1 MRALKWVVALGI
13 TGVCAGTAA
22 HADNTGIYAG
32 GSLGQ
37 AKTDFSDNTLDN
49 LFDGKDTA
57 FKIFL
62 GYRVLDW
69 VGFEAGYVDLGEVT
83 LKNNQPG
90 ITGFRLE
97 ESGFAAFGMLYWSPA
112 PAPVDL
118 FAKAGFVRSQAH
130 LNVRTNNVFANL
142 DDTDNSTDFAWGI
155 GAQARFDKLAVRV
168 EYERFNL
175 DVGDGF
181 DSPNM
186 ISVGASWTFF

>member
-1 MRALKWVVALGI
+1 MRAFKWVVALGI
-13 TGVCAGTAA
+13 AGLCAGTAA

-37 AKTDFSDNTLDN
+37 AKTDFSDDTLDD

-69 VGFEAGYVDLGEVT
+69 VGFEAEYVDLGEIT
-83 LKNNQPG
+83 PRRGNQPG
-90 ITGFRLE
+90 VSGFRLE
-97 ESGFAAFGMLYWSPA
+97 EAGFGAFGMLYWSPL

-118 FAKAGFVRSQAH
+118 FAKAGFVVSQAH
-130 LNVRTNNVFANL
+130 VHANGFFGAF
-142 DDTDNSTDFAWGI
+142 DDTDNSTDLAWGV
-155 GAQARFDKLAVRV
+155 GAQVRLDKLAIRA
-168 EYERFNL
+168 EYEKFNM

-181 DSPNM
+181 KSPDM
-186 ISVGASWTFF
+186 ISIGASWTFF

>member
-1 MRALKWVVALGI
+1 MRASKWVVALGI
-13 TGVCAGTAA
+13 AGLCAGAVA

-37 AKTDFSDNTLDN
+37 SKTDFDDDTLGD

-69 VGFEAGYVDLGEVT
+69 VGFEAEYVDLGEVT
-83 LKNNQPG
+83 LKGNQPG

-97 ESGFAAFGMLYWSPA
+97 EAGFGAFGMLYWSPA

-118 FAKAGFVRSQAH
+118 FAKAGFVVSQAH
-130 LNVRTNNVFANL
+130 VRASGLIGAFDN
-142 DDTDNSTDFAWGI
+142 TDNSTDLAWGV
-155 GAQARFDKLAVRV
+155 GAQLRLDKLAIRA
-168 EYERFNL
+168 EYEKFNMDL
-175 DVGDGF
+175 GGGF
-181 DSPNM
+181 KSPDM
-186 ISVGASWTFF
+186 ISIGASWTFF